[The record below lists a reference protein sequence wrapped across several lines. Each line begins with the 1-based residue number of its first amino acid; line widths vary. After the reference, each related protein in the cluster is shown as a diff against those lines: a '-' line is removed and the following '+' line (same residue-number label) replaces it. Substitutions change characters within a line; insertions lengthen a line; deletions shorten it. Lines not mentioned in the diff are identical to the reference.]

1 MQRSTTI
8 IKLLLIAITAV
19 AAGCSVASSSP
30 ISGAD
35 IREMAPV
42 SVQETATAQSN
53 GVRTAV
59 FAGGCFWGV
68 EAVFEHV
75 KGVAD
80 VRSGY
85 SGGDA
90 RSANYNDVSD
100 GITSHAEAV
109 IVTYDPAKIT
119 YAQLL
124 SVFFSV
130 AHDPTEV
137 DRQGPDVGRQYRS
150 AIFYTNDEQK
160 KLANDYIAAINKA
173 KVFSKPI
180 ATQVV
185 SLEKFFDAED
195 YHQDYMKKNP
205 DQPYI
210 VYHDRPKVAAL
221 KEKFLELYVEKK

>member
-1 MQRSTTI
+1 MQRPTTI
-8 IKLLLIAITAV
+8 IRLCFIAVVAA

-30 ISGAD
+30 MSGID
-35 IREMAPV
+35 IRKLAPV
-42 SVQETATAQSN
+42 SAQETAPSQSN

-75 KGVAD
+75 KGVTD
-80 VRSGY
+80 VKSGY
-85 SGGDA
+85 AGGDA
-90 RSANYNDVSD
+90 KSANYDDVSD
-100 GITSHAEAV
+100 GRSLHAEAV
-109 IVTYDPAKIT
+109 IVTFDPAKIS

-137 DRQGPDVGRQYRS
+137 NRQGPDVGPQYRS
-150 AIFYTNDEQK
+150 AIFYANDEQK

-185 SLEKFFDAED
+185 PLEKFYDAED
-195 YHQDYMKKNP
+195 YHQDYMMKNP

-221 KEKFLELYVEKK
+221 KEKFPDLYVEKK